1 MHFTSFANVFQNCTG
16 EQPKIHAWRLFNCL
30 NFHHLFKKLSAMLK
44 SVPKSLIFFH
54 KKKKKKL
61 RFSAKIYKS
70 NFSAKIQC
78 VIFRNRNFFPCKKST
93 VAISARKF
101 KYLISNFPQKSTVA
115 VLANFDAQIQM
126 REIPNF
132 GQFWRENSNELFF

>member
-1 MHFTSFANVFQNCTG
+1 
-16 EQPKIHAWRLFNCL
+16 
-30 NFHHLFKKLSAMLK
+30 MLK
-44 SVPKSLIFFH
+44 SFAFHIICKCISKLHRRAAKNTRMTTFQLFKLSSPFQETFCNVEKCPKKSHFFH
-54 KKKKKKL
+54 KKKKKKIEFF
-61 RFSAKIYKS
+61 RKIYKS

-115 VLANFDAQIQM
+115 VLAN
-126 REIPNF
+126 
-132 GQFWRENSNELFF
+132 SNA

>member
-1 MHFTSFANVFQNCTG
+1 
-16 EQPKIHAWRLFNCL
+16 
-30 NFHHLFKKLSAMLK
+30 MLK
-44 SVPKSLIFFH
+44 SIPKSLIFFH
-54 KKKKKKL
+54 KKKKQS
-61 RFSAKIYKS
+61 FSAKIYKS

-126 REIPNF
+126 REIFLILVNF
-132 GQFWRENSNELFF
+132 GGKIQNRDFSNILIFKSKLLLSQCHIFVLNFLHTVVVKSPCLSLAL